1 MPCFVMFVSAVCVLF
16 LLKLKW
22 PKDKSFK
29 KHFDLCSAWAAT
41 EPTWRLAKIKFL
53 KIKALLHFTIKISK
67 LARKISRDSVPK
79 DSASIANRVFKK
91 LRIKRWTIM
100 LLLLLKL
107 YAVQGL
113 FVKWEKELE
122 FEFNSRQLIVYLAG
136 TDQPLNERSS
146 EV

>member
-29 KHFDLCSAWAAT
+29 KHFNLCSAWAAT
-41 EPTWRLAKIKFL
+41 EPTWRPAKIKFL

-79 DSASIANRVFKK
+79 DSSSIANRVFKK
-91 LRIKRWTIM
+91 LPIKRWTIM

-113 FVKWEKELE
+113 FVKWENELE
-122 FEFNSRQLIVYLAG
+122 FEFNSRQLIVYLAR